1 MIMKHP
7 LTTSVNLLQAW
18 LYYIVLHSITRFII
32 KFLSLKLVC
41 FLTWPFGETLLFF
54 CSKRFR
60 FLHHCLNCRF
70 VQWNSWSFQHN
81 QNSYS
86 IKTTENANETFCR
99 VTMDTILF
107 TQLLVGTWCMEA
119 CNVKWTFYPVI
130 ILIASLLWSLR
141 HNAVDL
147 NNAYATYITYLILL
161 LILPIRPNLWVMF
174 HLRTTPLL
182 R

>member
-1 MIMKHP
+1 MQLQPKLNVGKKWQELMIMKHP

-86 IKTTENANETFCR
+86 IKTTENANETSITALLPCHHGYDLVYTITCR
-99 VTMDTILF
+99 YV
-107 TQLLVGTWCMEA
+107 VYGG
-119 CNVKWTFYPVI
+119 V
-130 ILIASLLWSLR
+130 
-141 HNAVDL
+141 
-147 NNAYATYITYLILL
+147 
-161 LILPIRPNLWVMF
+161 
-174 HLRTTPLL
+174 
-182 R
+182 